1 VFAFIVF
8 LYSVAN
14 VLTYSSV
21 PLSRGQDIYYHI
33 Y

>member
-14 VLTYSSV
+14 VLIYSFM
-21 PLSRGQDIYYHI
+21 PLSRGQEL
-33 Y
+33 